1 MIHVRATDAK
11 NQFGKLLD
19 NAQHD
24 AVLIEKNGRD
34 IAVVLSNSEYQRL
47 RIYEDE
53 LWELKAQMAKKEG
66 FHSKKESEILLKSF
80 LNAKS

>member
-19 NAQHD
+19 NAQHE

-34 IAVVLSNSEYQRL
+34 IAVVLSNTEYQRL

-53 LWELKAQMAKKEG
+53 LWQLKAQMAKSEG
-66 FHSKKESEILLKSF
+66 FHSENESETLLESF
-80 LNAKS
+80 LDAKD